1 MVLIVFVG
9 RALPAWRHWTSTTHA
24 AAMLSARRLARAELL
39 VRIAPA
45 MRDSLR
51 SRLMRRAALGRTLL
65 AGDSP
70 SAAAAQLASLVSTTA
85 TRYGVEMGTI
95 DVRDD
100 SVHARRET
108 LVVVT
113 TSVTGDADALTHF
126 LASLESGSPRVGIRS
141 FAIAASDP
149 VSAAKQPEVLHAD
162 VVAAGLAYG
171 STTIRP

>member
-1 MVLIVFVG
+1 MPLSARERRVLILGCGTMVLIVFVG

-70 SAAAAQLASLVSTTA
+70 SAAAAQLASLVS
-85 TRYGVEMGTI
+85 
-95 DVRDD
+95 
-100 SVHARRET
+100 
-108 LVVVT
+108 
-113 TSVTGDADALTHF
+113 
-126 LASLESGSPRVGIRS
+126 
-141 FAIAASDP
+141 
-149 VSAAKQPEVLHAD
+149 
-162 VVAAGLAYG
+162 
-171 STTIRP
+171 